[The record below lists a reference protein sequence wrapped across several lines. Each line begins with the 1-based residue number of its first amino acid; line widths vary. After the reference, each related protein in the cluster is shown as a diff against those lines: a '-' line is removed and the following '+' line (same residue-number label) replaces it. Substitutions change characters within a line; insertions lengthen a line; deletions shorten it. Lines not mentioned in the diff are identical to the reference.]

1 MTVRAKSGNG
11 RERALSLLVRF
22 DAGDT
27 GLDSLVDK
35 EFKGLSTQERAFA
48 MELVYGVLRWRIK
61 IDWIID
67 LKARIR
73 TRKMEHRVLN
83 TLRLGVY
90 QLLFLSKVPPH
101 AVIDESVKLLGSSDR
116 RKGGF
121 VNALLRGIDDGRKGI
136 IFPNLRES
144 PARYLSVVH
153 SHPEWLIKR
162 WLKRYDTSETI
173 ALCQANN
180 RRPSPTLR
188 TNTLCTTR
196 ERLLENLLNND
207 IQAEPSRFSPIG
219 INIKER
225 PAVPL
230 AAAPEFYL
238 QDEASQLVPYLLA
251 PEPGEV
257 ILDACAAPGGK
268 ATALAQLM
276 GDDGKIYAMD
286 ISSQRLHVIEK
297 IASRLGA
304 TIISAVR
311 GDALKRIEFAP
322 AGGFDAILIDA
333 PCTGL
338 GVVRRNPDI
347 KHRKREEDI
356 ERLGRLQSA
365 IMENLASCLRGG
377 GRIVFSTCS
386 LEPEENEEVI
396 EGFLANHP
404 EFVLEGAVDFLPE
417 TCRPLVES
425 DGFLRTRPHRDGTNG
440 FFAARLRKL
449 PSPLYS

>member
-1 MTVRAKSGNG
+1 MTVRAKSGDG
-11 RERALSLLVRF
+11 RERALNLLIRF
-22 DAGDT
+22 DAGGTSLDT
-27 GLDSLVDK
+27 LVEQ

-67 LKARIR
+67 LKARIK
-73 TRKMEHRVLN
+73 TKKMEHRVLN
-83 TLRLGVY
+83 TVRLGVY

-101 AVIDESVKLLGSSDR
+101 AVIDESVKLLSSSDR

-136 IFPNLRES
+136 IFPNLKES

-162 WLKRYDTSETI
+162 WLKRYGTSETI

-196 ERLLENLLNND
+196 ERLLENLLNNG

-230 AAAPEFYL
+230 GLAPEFYL

-268 ATALAQLM
+268 ATELAQLM
-276 GDDGKIYAMD
+276 GNKGKIYAMD
-286 ISSQRLHVIEK
+286 ISSQRLHVIEE

-311 GDALKRIEFAP
+311 GDALKQIEFAP
-322 AGGFDAILIDA
+322 PGGFDAILIDA
-333 PCTGL
+333 PCSGL

-365 IMENLASCLRGG
+365 ILENLAVSLRDG

-396 EGFLANHP
+396 EG
-404 EFVLEGAVDFLPE
+404 
-417 TCRPLVES
+417 S
-425 DGFLRTRPHRDGTNG
+425 
-440 FFAARLRKL
+440 
-449 PSPLYS
+449 